1 MDGYCGYYDDLNTG
15 VEIDLLLSLRG
26 SLLVWG
32 GCSVGVLAEG
42 VIASSSCSASLFRA
56 SYIQSRPPLFQGS
69 TLHRRL
75 SFRRREGSRVRE
87 PPKRYRPRCLMEIA
101 VAKMINY
108 IVLKVWWVRMRESME
123 S

>member
-42 VIASSSCSASLFRA
+42 VIASSSCSASLFERVIFNPA
-56 SYIQSRPPLFQGS
+56 RRSSKVQRFIDVSLFDVARDQGC
-69 TLHRRL
+69 
-75 SFRRREGSRVRE
+75 GSRRNDTDPDV
-87 PPKRYRPRCLMEIA
+87 
-101 VAKMINY
+101 
-108 IVLKVWWVRMRESME
+108 
-123 S
+123 